1 MTTDAAGTTSAQAP
15 SATPQRRTITV
26 GVLAGAP
33 HTITIWQYIRAFF
46 RGSPVEL
53 DFVLYST
60 YARANEALLAGHID
74 VVWQGP
80 LTHVQVLRQTGG
92 RCKGLARR
100 DTDIA
105 FQSFIVAR
113 RDSGI
118 RDAEGLRGKRLAL
131 GPETDSQ
138 ASIMPLHYLAEAGI
152 TTADL
157 TVVRPPASTARPVP
171 AEPQAVEALLAGR
184 VDAAA
189 ISTKTWEDLQRPD
202 ERGGELAVIF
212 ETPGYSHCVMTA
224 LDTLDDDL
232 AAAFVKRL
240 TEMDWRDPEQRQVME
255 LEWMHRWVP
264 AGSADYS
271 VLLDEVEKLAARG
284 VL

>member
-1 MTTDAAGTTSAQAP
+1 MTTQAANTATAQTTSD
-15 SATPQRRTITV
+15 TPPRRTITV

-33 HTITIWQYIRAFF
+33 STITIWQYIRSFF
-46 RGSPVEL
+46 RGAPVEL

-60 YARANEALLAGHID
+60 YARANDALLAGHID

-80 LTHVQVLRQTGG
+80 LTHVQVLRRTGG
-92 RCKGLARR
+92 RCKGLAMR
-100 DTDIA
+100 DTDVA
-105 FQSFIVAR
+105 FQSFIIVR

-118 RDAEGLRGKRLAL
+118 RDAVGLRGKRLAL
-131 GPETDSQ
+131 GSEADSQ

-152 TTADL
+152 TEADL
-157 TVVRPPASTARPVP
+157 TVVRPPAGVGRPVP
-171 AEPQAVEALLAGR
+171 AEQRGVAALLAGE

-189 ISTKTWEDLQRPD
+189 ISTKTWEDLQRPG
-202 ERGGELAVIF
+202 ERGGELEVIF
-212 ETPGYSHCVMTA
+212 ATPGYSHCVMTA

-232 AAAFVKRL
+232 AAAFVRRL
-240 TEMDWRDPEQRQVME
+240 TQMDWNDPQQRHVME

-264 AGSADYS
+264 AETADYS
-271 VLLDEVEKLAARG
+271 VLLGEVEKLAARG

>member
-1 MTTDAAGTTSAQAP
+1 MTTRSASTTTAQATSDMP
-15 SATPQRRTITV
+15 PRKTITV

-33 HTITIWQYIRAFF
+33 STITIWQYIREFF
-46 RGSPVEL
+46 RGAPVEL
-53 DFVLYST
+53 DFVLYSS
-60 YARANEALLAGHID
+60 YARANAALLAGHID

-92 RCKGLARR
+92 RCKGLAMR
-100 DTDIA
+100 DTDVA

-113 RDSGI
+113 RDSGM

-131 GPETDSQ
+131 GSEADSQ
-138 ASIMPLHYLAEAGI
+138 ASIMPLHYLAEVGI
-152 TTADL
+152 TEADL
-157 TVVRPPASTARPVP
+157 TVVRPPATAGRPVP
-171 AEPQAVEALLAGR
+171 AEPQAVAALLAGQ

-189 ISTKTWEDLQRPD
+189 ISTKTWEDLQRPG
-202 ERGGELAVIF
+202 EHGGELAVIF

-232 AAAFVKRL
+232 AAAFVQRL
-240 TEMDWRDPEQRQVME
+240 TEMDWNDPEQRQVME

-264 AGSADYS
+264 AETADYR
-271 VLLDEVEKLAARG
+271 VLLTEVEKLAARG